1 MKFGYHGS
9 ARIAPIL
16 FACVR
21 ELVMKVCTWAFLI
34 LSVSC
39 SGMMST
45 FWSTRSAASSRRSRI
60 YGEKV
65 PPKRNTRTHE
75 RFWAFLY
82 KTAHYVY
89 LHRLYTCG
97 NTYHGLDTIHKQN
110 HILIFKCGEQVK
122 WYMEQCYS
130 RRSATSSRRCRLLAA
145 DPWVSNL
152 DYTTS
157 IYNIQASDKLW
168 YGCTQTV
175 FR

>member
-39 SGMMST
+39 IGMKST

-60 YGEKV
+60 YGKKV

-82 KTAHYVY
+82 KNAHYVY

-97 NTYHGLDTIHKQN
+97 NTYHGLNKFYKQN

-130 RRSATSSRRCRLLAA
+130 RRSAASSRRCRLLAA
-145 DPWVSNL
+145 DPWVSNFGL
-152 DYTTS
+152 YHKYLQHS
-157 IYNIQASDKLW
+157 S
-168 YGCTQTV
+168 
-175 FR
+175 